1 MQVDNS
7 GKKKKREI
15 DVYHDEA
22 QRPCAENS
30 KEEDYVPL
38 RRAGGGEDRAGGT
51 TSRRHGAGRVA
62 LEPGPGRDRRRSAL
76 GWRSGLGGGGARA
89 QPAAHLRSG
98 SGSAAAQSRGHSQRR
113 PCGAEME
120 CLHHRHKPTRPL
132 EPSPG
137 CSKSHPLWGQGGGAA
152 SCPFAE
158 EGGLSA
164 TVSTSAPLSGPSTA
178 PHLLPSLPT
187 LPVPNTQGQ
196 GLGPIGRARAS
207 QSLGTGSCVHVGR
220 AGTSLSPRLWETPRL
235 GEGGAG
241 TAI

>member
-38 RRAGGGEDRAGGT
+38 RRAGGGEDRAGGM

-158 EGGLSA
+158 EGGSLGYCFHQCTLEWAQHSP
-164 TVSTSAPLSGPSTA
+164 APVTFPPYPACPKHPGSGAWSYWE
-178 PHLLPSLPT
+178 
-187 LPVPNTQGQ
+187 G
-196 GLGPIGRARAS
+196 
-207 QSLGTGSCVHVGR
+207 QSLSEFGN
-220 AGTSLSPRLWETPRL
+220 W
-235 GEGGAG
+235 
-241 TAI
+241 